1 MKIIRS
7 IAVAFVFAAL
17 FAVSA
22 FAQTTP
28 ATQPSSGTGKIV
40 MINTAAFDD
49 KAGITKYVNAM
60 TSLETEFKPLQT
72 ELDGMV
78 NKYQTLG
85 KEIQSLQEQIQKPNS
100 PIKPE
105 SVQAK
110 IEEYQTLE
118 VSIKRKQEDAQRRFA
133 ARRDQV
139 LGPIMQ
145 DIGKA
150 MDDFAKK
157 NGYSVILDSSKL
169 YEAGILLVQVDEKA
183 DVTKEFITF
192 YNARPATTATTTTP
206 K

>member
-28 ATQPSSGTGKIV
+28 PTTGGTGKIV
-40 MINTAAFDD
+40 IINTAMFDD

-60 TSLETEFKPLQT
+60 NSLETEFKPLQT

-78 NKYQTLG
+78 TKYQTLG
-85 KEIQSLQEQIQKPNS
+85 KELQILQEQIQKSNS

-105 SVQAK
+105 SLQAK
-110 IEEYQTLE
+110 IEEHQTLE
-118 VSIKRKQEDAQRRFA
+118 VNIKRKQEDAQRRFG
-133 ARRDQV
+133 ARRDQI

-150 MDDFAKK
+150 MEEFAKQK
-157 NGYSVILDSSKL
+157 GYSIILDSAKL
-169 YEAGILLVQVDEKA
+169 YEANILLVQVDEKA
-183 DVTKEFITF
+183 DVTKEFIAF
-192 YNARPATTATTTTP
+192 YNARPATTATTTP